1 MRLVTSRSRSS
12 SASSRR
18 ASSPRSSF
26 SSAVD
31 ATCARRASL
40 TGTSTSYRRASK
52 RPLVCELVLHET
64 IHCISL
70 PLSLCLSLSLF
81 ALHHSHEYNYNV
93 NYLPLGLIIDLAVK
107 PDKMDTLVWVGLC
120 ACFVLAVANGANDIA
135 NSMGTSVGAGA
146 LTMMQALVFGSIFE
160 VRRDRPW
167 MPPLFALLN

>member
-1 MRLVTSRSRSS
+1 
-12 SASSRR
+12 
-18 ASSPRSSF
+18 
-26 SSAVD
+26 
-31 ATCARRASL
+31 
-40 TGTSTSYRRASK
+40 
-52 RPLVCELVLHET
+52 
-64 IHCISL
+64 
-70 PLSLCLSLSLF
+70 
-81 ALHHSHEYNYNV
+81 V